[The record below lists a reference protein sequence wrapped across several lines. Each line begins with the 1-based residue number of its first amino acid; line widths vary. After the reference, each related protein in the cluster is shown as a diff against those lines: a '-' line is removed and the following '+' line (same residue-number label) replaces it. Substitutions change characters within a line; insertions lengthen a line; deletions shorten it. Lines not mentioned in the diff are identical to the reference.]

1 MKAVVLTLLT
11 LLTSCATIN
20 IPFYDGNVTVRSSNK
35 VEIDWQKY
43 KTIGVREIIVD
54 GQISSNEQNEY
65 YRKLIHD
72 KLRANFPY
80 LKIIQTEN
88 LDQTLKNSILNK
100 ANLKDPEL
108 YIDVAVYSQNS
119 GYFKD
124 AEIRKMT
131 INTYISVSNSKT
143 KEIVKTAGAGF
154 ISSILDA
161 QSTSLDIAI
170 KRLRKKDFW
179 IEIPSIGKSSDPQ
192 LREAYN
198 LIENNEYTKSEELFS
213 AYTKGAL
220 NETQKK
226 YGYYGLALVNFLQH
240 KKNDAEKY
248 LLTAVENGLK
258 NEDAWLL
265 NGRIGNIED
274 LKGSDYGRVKD
285 F

>member
-1 MKAVVLTLLT
+1 MNV
-11 LLTSCATIN
+11 
-20 IPFYDGNVTVRSSNK
+20 PFYDGNVTVRSSNK
-35 VEIDWQKY
+35 VDIDWQKY
-43 KTIGVREIIVD
+43 KTIGVREIIID

-72 KLRANFPY
+72 KLKANFPY
-80 LKIIQTEN
+80 LKVIQTEN
-88 LDQTLKNSILNK
+88 LDQTIQNSILNK
-100 ANLKDPEL
+100 TNLKEPEL
-108 YIDVAVYSQNS
+108 YIDIAVYTQNN
-119 GYFKD
+119 GLFKD
-124 AEIRKMT
+124 AEILKMT
-131 INTYISVSNSKT
+131 INTYLSVSNSKT
-143 KEIVKTAGAGF
+143 KEIVKTSGAGF

-192 LREAYN
+192 LREAYG
-198 LIENNEYTKSEELFS
+198 LIENNDFAKSEALFTN
-213 AYTKGAL
+213 YTKGAL

-240 KKNDAEKY
+240 KKIDAEKY
-248 LLTAVENGLK
+248 LLTAIENGLK

-265 NGRIGNIED
+265 NGRIMSIED